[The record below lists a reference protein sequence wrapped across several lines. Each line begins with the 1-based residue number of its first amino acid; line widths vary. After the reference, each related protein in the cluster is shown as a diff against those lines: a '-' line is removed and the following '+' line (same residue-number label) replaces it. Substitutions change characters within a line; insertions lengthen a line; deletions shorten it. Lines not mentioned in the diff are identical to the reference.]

1 MKQRDLL
8 TQCPSVEIFQRINLK
23 LIDAESDVAP
33 CRHADPLMNRS
44 ALHYCILVVPGS
56 VCLPVFLNANCL
68 CNIPSFRQLWVSV
81 LRLARSSFFL
91 WHYKNPYCTAI
102 LLLRYRTFIC
112 LLCQPDWT
120 AANSWIMSPRRHINS
135 VKFQGCLYLFKSK
148 VSLKRRQKVQMWDRL
163 DCFDKFGSWAF
174 RQLTPLYSPLSV
186 LNLFCYWWA
195 VCSAVHTVLSGFSN
209 RVQ

>member
-1 MKQRDLL
+1 MSFSGNISADKFKGNK
-8 TQCPSVEIFQRINLK
+8 CRIRCGTV
-23 LIDAESDVAP
+23 ST
-33 CRHADPLMNRS
+33 CWPLNEPLCI
-44 ALHYCILVVPGS
+44 ALPHTRCS
-56 VCLPVFLNANCL
+56 RVCLPVLLNANCL
-68 CNIPSFRQLWVSV
+68 CNIPSFRQLCLSV

-91 WHYKNPYCTAI
+91 RHYKNPYCAAI

-148 VSLKRRQKVQMWDRL
+148 VSLKRRQKVQMWDQL
-163 DCFDKFGSWAF
+163 DCFDKFGSSAF

>member
-1 MKQRDLL
+1 MSFSGNISADKCKVNRCRIGRGTVSTRWPLNEPPCFALL
-8 TQCPSVEIFQRINLK
+8 HTRCSKVR
-23 LIDAESDVAP
+23 
-33 CRHADPLMNRS
+33 
-44 ALHYCILVVPGS
+44 
-56 VCLPVFLNANCL
+56 LPVFLRANCL

-81 LRLARSSFFL
+81 PWLVRSSFFL
-91 WHYKNPYCTAI
+91 WHYKNPYCATI
-102 LLLRYRTFIC
+102 LLLRYRSFIC

-174 RQLTPLYSPLSV
+174 RQLTPLYLPLSV